1 MIKIFIVLL
10 LSILILLKFQQSCVN
25 NKDSKNKYENIFNNT
40 KIPFFFIA
48 LFIIFYNYGDN
59 STNAYD
65 TVINQQLYTS
75 NPNF

>member
-10 LSILILLKFQQSCVN
+10 LSILVLLKFQQSCVN
-25 NKDSKNKYENIFNNT
+25 NKDSKNKYENIFNNI

-48 LFIIFYNYGDN
+48 LFLIFYNYGDKPSN
-59 STNAYD
+59 VYD
-65 TVINQQLYTS
+65 TIINQQLYTS